1 MKTFSEVYSKLRKNN
16 KKNYLLLMGC
26 CFFSVLLITAYVT
39 MMRSPTVLNVLPEG
53 GDSRKQVMA
62 VFVLAVV
69 GCGVFTTYA
78 SGLFFRS
85 KSKETGVFMAMGA
98 SKRQLKELLAK
109 ELVLIALTT
118 CVLGVLCGVPLAIGV
133 WQIFRKFIVDTQ
145 QMSFTFDAQALL
157 FALAFSVYVVV
168 MLFFMGSRFIKRTN
182 IIDIVN
188 ESRKSEPI
196 KSVPRWYGIVGIAL
210 MFGGGFIGY
219 LTPTFCVTVLK
230 LYPPAWVNITYAPL
244 FIGLYMILL
253 HTVVNGWRGG
263 RNRYK
268 NIISTSMMKFQGR
281 QTVRN
286 MLVITVLLAGG
297 YFAAFY
303 TPMLGTGAM
312 QGFDKRPVDYAY
324 HYRMDQNM
332 ITQEDVEKMA
342 AEENVNIKDWKEAA
356 VATLGQDGYEHIE
369 KETAIGITYTKEYR
383 DILGSGTYISERDF
397 NRMTNQNADVKSG
410 EFCPVLTSD
419 GDGDY
424 MIGIDQTKLYNMCT
438 DEMIETK
445 FGGYLYDDI
454 FATNIYVLDDMDYAE
469 IAEGLEPYWQERY
482 VFFNVDN
489 VEGTYDFAKRLFYD
503 IVDHSDK
510 SCEQFDSWDPVA
522 KMIAEE
528 NGGKYDYDKE
538 NLSEHGFSA
547 ISYDERDS
555 SDFRNFWKYMPM
567 FRVLDKED
575 FVKTMAVFL
584 TLFILIAIICMAAV
598 IVIAYTRCVT
608 IAINNSQ
615 VYEDLRHLG
624 ATRDYL
630 RRSVKNQVMKVY
642 LVPGVIGTGLI
653 YALYMFIMFFND
665 GRLSASEISGLLSCA
680 AVVAGCSVFLWLM
693 YRYTLRKTCKA
704 LNL

>member
-383 DILGSGTYISERDF
+383 EILGSGTYISERDF

-438 DEMIETK
+438 DKMIETK
-445 FGGYLYDDI
+445 I
-454 FATNIYVLDDMDYAE
+454 
-469 IAEGLEPYWQERY
+469 R
-482 VFFNVDN
+482 
-489 VEGTYDFAKRLFYD
+489 R
-503 IVDHSDK
+503 
-510 SCEQFDSWDPVA
+510 
-522 KMIAEE
+522 
-528 NGGKYDYDKE
+528 
-538 NLSEHGFSA
+538 
-547 ISYDERDS
+547 IS
-555 SDFRNFWKYMPM
+555 
-567 FRVLDKED
+567 L
-575 FVKTMAVFL
+575 
-584 TLFILIAIICMAAV
+584 
-598 IVIAYTRCVT
+598 
-608 IAINNSQ
+608 
-615 VYEDLRHLG
+615 
-624 ATRDYL
+624 
-630 RRSVKNQVMKVY
+630 
-642 LVPGVIGTGLI
+642 
-653 YALYMFIMFFND
+653 
-665 GRLSASEISGLLSCA
+665 
-680 AVVAGCSVFLWLM
+680 
-693 YRYTLRKTCKA
+693 
-704 LNL
+704 

>member
-109 ELVLIALTT
+109 ELMLIALTT
-118 CVLGVLCGVPLAIGV
+118 CVLGVFCGVPLAIGV

-210 MFGGGFIGY
+210 MFGGGFLGY

-324 HYRMDQNM
+324 HYRMDQSM

-342 AEENVNIKDWKEAA
+342 AEENVNIKDWKEAT

-424 MIGIDQTKLYNMCT
+424 MIGTDQTKIYNMCT
-438 DEMIETK
+438 DKMIETK

-469 IAEGLEPYWQERY
+469 ITDGLEPYWQERY
-482 VFFNVDN
+482 VFFNVDD

-528 NGGKYDYDKE
+528 NGGKYDYDNE

-547 ISYDERDS
+547 ISYDNRDS

-598 IVIAYTRCVT
+598 IVISYTRCMT

-642 LVPGVIGTGLI
+642 LVPGIIGTGLI
-653 YALYMFIMFFND
+653 YVLYMFIMFFND
-665 GRLSASEISGLLSCA
+665 GRLSASEISGLINCA
-680 AVVAGCSVFLWLM
+680 VVVAGCSVFLWLM
-693 YRYTLRKTCKA
+693 YRYTLRKTYKA
-704 LNL
+704 LKL